1 MKDVSKL
8 GSYTWISICENLIL
22 ITTIVLAVAF
32 FIMGITF
39 SVVFDIA
46 WMFLPVF
53 IGGALICLANYFFGM
68 LLLSVFHNIYR
79 IKMNTEKQS
88 SQESGNMFKNMNKI
102 ITPKPSAPPTVTQN
116 KGLQSV
122 NNNTPQA
129 TQAQSTEVKKTSY
142 TERSVICP
150 SCLAKNSSTATVCKE
165 CGCPLK

>member
-8 GSYTWISICENLIL
+8 GSYTWISICEKLIL

-102 ITPKPSAPPTVTQN
+102 ITPKPSTPPTVTQN
-116 KGLQSV
+116 KDLQSV
-122 NNNTPQA
+122 NNNAHQS
-129 TQAQSTEVKKTSY
+129 TQTQSTEEINSY
-142 TERSVICP
+142 AERVSICP
-150 SCLAKNSSTATVCKE
+150 SCFAKNSSTATVCKE